1 MESDLMKGGPE
12 GLQARREKMARNIES
27 TAGDAGEMVKDVG
40 NRIGSKIEGARA
52 SLTQAQTAVSDGAK
66 QAAEFTDEY
75 VRMNPWKSLGF
86 AAAAGLLIGILMAR
100 R

>member
-1 MESDLMKGGPE
+1 MESDVMKGSE
-12 GLQARREKMARNIES
+12 GFQARRDKMARSIEG
-27 TAGDAGEMVKDVG
+27 TAADAGEMVKDVG
-40 NRIGSKIEGARA
+40 NRLGTKIQGARQ
-52 SLTQAQTAVSDGAK
+52 SLTQAQDAVSDGAR

-75 VRMNPWKSLGF
+75 VRMNPWKSLGI

>member
-1 MESDLMKGGPE
+1 MESDVMKSPE
-12 GLQARREKMARNIES
+12 GLQRRTDKMARSIEG
-27 TAGDAGEMVKDVG
+27 TAAEAGEMVRDAG
-40 NRIGSKIEGARA
+40 NRIGAKMQNARQ
-52 SLTQAQTAVSDGAK
+52 SLTQAQTAVSDGAR

-75 VRMNPWKSLGF
+75 VRMNPWKSLGI

>member
-1 MESDLMKGGPE
+1 MESDLMKSPE
-12 GLQARREKMARNIES
+12 GLQRRTDKVARGIEG
-27 TAGDAGEMVKDVG
+27 TASDAGEMVRDVG
-40 NRIGSKIEGARA
+40 NKIGARMQTA
-52 SLTQAQTAVSDGAK
+52 RQQLTQAQSAVTDGAK

-75 VRMNPWKSLGF
+75 VRMNPWKSLGI

>member
-1 MESDLMKGGPE
+1 MESDVMKSPE
-12 GLQARREKMARNIES
+12 GLQRRTDKMARSIEG
-27 TAGDAGEMVKDVG
+27 TAAEAGEMVRDAG
-40 NRIGSKIEGARA
+40 NRIGAKVQNARQ
-52 SLTQAQTAVSDGAK
+52 SLTQAQTAVSDGAR

-75 VRMNPWKSLGF
+75 VRMNPWKSLGI

>member
-1 MESDLMKGGPE
+1 MESDVMKSPE
-12 GLQARREKMARNIES
+12 GLQRRSDKVARSIEG
-27 TAGDAGEMVKDVG
+27 TAADAGEMVRDVG
-40 NRIGSKIEGARA
+40 NRLGAKMQNARQ
-52 SLTQAQTAVSDGAK
+52 SLTQAQTAVTDSAK

-75 VRMNPWKSLGF
+75 VRMNPWKSLGI

>member
-1 MESDLMKGGPE
+1 MESDVMKSPE
-12 GLQARREKMARNIES
+12 GLQRRSEKMARSIEG
-27 TAGDAGEMVKDVG
+27 TAAEAGEMVRDAG
-40 NRIGSKIEGARA
+40 NRIGAKMQNARQ
-52 SLTQAQTAVSDGAK
+52 SLTQAQTAVSDGAR

-75 VRMNPWKSLGF
+75 VRMNPWKSLGI

>member
-1 MESDLMKGGPE
+1 MESDVMKSPE
-12 GLQARREKMARNIES
+12 GLQRRTDKMARSIEG
-27 TAGDAGEMVKDVG
+27 TAAEAGEMVREAG
-40 NRIGSKIEGARA
+40 NRVGAKMQNARQ
-52 SLTQAQTAVSDGAK
+52 SLTQAQTAVSDGAR

-75 VRMNPWKSLGF
+75 VRMNPWKSLGI

>member
-1 MESDLMKGGPE
+1 MESDVMKSPE
-12 GLQARREKMARNIES
+12 GLQRRTDKVARSIEG
-27 TAGDAGEMVKDVG
+27 TAADAGEMARDMG
-40 NRIGSKIEGARA
+40 NRVGAKVQNARQ
-52 SLTQAQTAVSDGAK
+52 SLTQAQTAVSDGAR

-75 VRMNPWKSLGF
+75 VRMNPWKSLGI

>member
-1 MESDLMKGGPE
+1 MESDVMKSPE
-12 GLQARREKMARNIES
+12 GLQRRTDKMARSMES
-27 TAGDAGEMVKDVG
+27 TAAEAGEMVRDVG
-40 NRIGSKIEGARA
+40 NRIGAKVQNARQ
-52 SLTQAQTAVSDGAK
+52 SLTQAQTAVTDGAR

-75 VRMNPWKSLGF
+75 VRMNPWKSLGI